1 MAADSK
7 NLYLINAF
15 VCLLLFSNL
24 NKRGEHC
31 LVKGYIMNNIFSSI
45 ILGDYQLSNR
55 IFMAPLTRG
64 RAVENGVPNAMMAEY
79 YGQRASAGLII
90 AEATAVAK
98 SGLGWMNAPGIY
110 NNEQQA
116 GWKGIAEAVHEK
128 HGRIFVQ
135 LWHMG
140 SIVHP
145 DFLDGELPVSS
156 SAIKQQGSLTT
167 PKGRDRGFVVPKALT
182 KSQIGKTVQQFVD
195 AARRAINA
203 GIDGI
208 EIHAA
213 NGFLVDQ
220 FTRDGIN
227 QREDEYGG
235 SIDNRLRFMMEIV
248 HAVCME
254 VGSGKVGIRL
264 SPSNKVWGIKDSDP
278 KATFS
283 RAVTLLNDF
292 NLAYVHILE
301 PKPKSGNSLAA
312 ADYLTPVLRENYRGN
327 LIINGGFN
335 KQTANDALANSEAEA
350 IVFGTPFIANPDLV
364 ERFYSNTEL
373 SQPDRTTFYTSE
385 AKGYTDYASMTTV

>member
-1 MAADSK
+1 
-7 NLYLINAF
+7 LHLTYVVIY
-15 VCLLLFSNL
+15 LLFTL
-24 NKRGEHC
+24 KINKLGQLM
-31 LVKGYIMNNIFSSI
+31 LVTGHIMNNIFSSI
-45 ILGDYQLSNR
+45 TLGDYQLSNR

-64 RAVENGVPNAMMAEY
+64 RAVKDGVPNAMMAEY

-98 SGLGWMNAPGIY
+98 NGLGWMNAPGIY

-116 GWKGIAEAVHEK
+116 GWKNIADAVHEK
-128 HGRIFVQ
+128 DGRVFVQ

-156 SAIKQQGSLTT
+156 SAVKQQGSLTT
-167 PKGRDRGFVVPKALT
+167 PKGRDREFAIPKALT
-182 KSQIGKTVQQFVD
+182 KSEIADVIHQFAS
-195 AARRAINA
+195 AARRAIDA
-203 GIDGI
+203 GIDGV
-208 EIHAA
+208 EIHGA

-235 SIDNRLRFMMEIV
+235 STDNRLRFMMEV
-248 HAVCME
+248 VNAVCTE
-254 VGSGKVGIRL
+254 IGSGKVGIRL

-283 RAVTLLNDF
+283 RAVTLLNEFD
-292 NLAYVHILE
+292 LAYVHILE
-301 PKPKSGNSLAA
+301 PKPDSEHALEVV
-312 ADYLTPVLRENYRGN
+312 DYLTPVLREKYHGN
-327 LIINGGFN
+327 LIINGGYS
-335 KQTANDALANSEAEA
+335 KKTANDALSNNEAEA

-364 ERFYSNTEL
+364 ERFRVDAALT
-373 SQPDRTTFYTSE
+373 QPDNTTFYTSE
-385 AKGYTDYASMTTV
+385 AKGYTDYAFMDTV